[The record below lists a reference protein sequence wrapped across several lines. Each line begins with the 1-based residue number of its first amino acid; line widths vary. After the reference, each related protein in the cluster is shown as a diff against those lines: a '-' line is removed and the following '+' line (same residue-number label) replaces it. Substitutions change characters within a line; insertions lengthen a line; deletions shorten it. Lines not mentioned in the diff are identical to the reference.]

1 MTSLEI
7 NPFLER
13 IGYQGPTEVNLETLT
28 GLQRAFLLSVP
39 FENLDIHFDEK
50 PALSFASFYEKIVE
64 DRRGGISYE
73 CNGLFFAMLRAL
85 GFEVQ
90 LLSARICMGDELTE
104 EFDHMLVLVSLAGE
118 KGAQEYLVDVGL
130 GQSCPQPMLIG
141 SMDEYSSENY
151 SYRLGVHHDQPALFY
166 KSAKSDWQPRYV
178 FSMQV
183 CALVD
188 FAPMYRFHQSSEQS
202 PFTQGQLVTLMTE
215 TGRVTLNGMTL
226 SIIDGGKRE
235 QRELAS
241 ESDYL
246 KCLKTHF
253 AIAFEG

>member
-7 NPFLER
+7 TPFLER
-13 IGYQGPTEVNLETLT
+13 IGYQGSAEVSLETLK

-50 PALSFASFYEKIVE
+50 PALSFTAFYEKIVE

-73 CNGLFFAMLRAL
+73 CNGLFLAMLRAM
-85 GFEVQ
+85 GFDVQ
-90 LLSARICMGDELTE
+90 LLSARICFGNELTD
-104 EFDHMLVLVSLAGE
+104 EFEHMLILVSLSCEAGN
-118 KGAQEYLVDVGL
+118 QEYLVDVGL

-141 SMDEYSSENY
+141 STDEYQSENC
-151 SYRLGVHHDQPALFY
+151 SYRLGTHQDQPALFY
-166 KSAKSDWQPRYV
+166 KSTKSDWQPRYV
-178 FSMQV
+178 FSMQGR
-183 CALVD
+183 ALVD
-188 FAPMYRFHQSSEQS
+188 FAPMYRFHQISEQS

-226 SIIDGGKRE
+226 SIVDGDKRE

-241 ESDYL
+241 EAQYL
-246 KCLKTHF
+246 ECLKTHF
-253 AIAFEG
+253 AIEFEA